1 MKLRDA
7 MLSEAT
13 KPSTYEDFFTQ
24 LTESIKSND
33 FSTFQKLVK
42 YVMST
47 KKYDWF
53 GRWYQSADSD
63 GTISKKM
70 FKALTFA

>member
-13 KPSTYEDFFTQ
+13 KPATYEDFFTQ
-24 LTESIKSND
+24 ISESIKSND
-33 FSTFQKLVK
+33 FKSFQTLVK

-53 GRWYQSADSD
+53 GRWYQSVDID
-63 GTISKKM
+63 GNITKKM
-70 FKALTFA
+70 FKALTF

>member
-7 MLSEAT
+7 ILSEAS
-13 KPSTYEDFFTQ
+13 KPKTYEDFFAQ
-24 LTESIKSND
+24 ITEAIKSSD

-42 YVMST
+42 YAMSA

-53 GRWYQSADSD
+53 GQWYKTVDND
-63 GTISKKM
+63 GDISKKM
-70 FKALTFA
+70 FKALTF